1 MQKDGFV
8 SLWVGNIHSL
18 EELDHLLEI
27 SYSVD
32 GDFIPSMFA
41 SSFDIDRYDDAVRE
55 AEFYGEADNQL
66 GRMLEGFSYDD
77 VIIPKLLSLCGVQL
91 QKKYNVVILLYNFKY
106 EGVRKKSTINTSNLE
121 FLGSVEYL

>member
-1 MQKDGFV
+1 MQKEGFV
-8 SLWVGNIHSL
+8 SLWVGNIDSS

-41 SSFDIDRYDDAVRE
+41 SSFDIERYDDAVRE
-55 AEFYGEADNQL
+55 AEFYDEADNLL

-77 VIIPKLLSLCGVQL
+77 VIIPKLLSVCGDQL
-91 QKKYNVVILLYNFKY
+91 QKNYNVVILLYNFKY
-106 EGVRKKSTINTSNLE
+106 EVIKKKSTINTSYLE
-121 FLGSVEYL
+121 FLGTVEYF